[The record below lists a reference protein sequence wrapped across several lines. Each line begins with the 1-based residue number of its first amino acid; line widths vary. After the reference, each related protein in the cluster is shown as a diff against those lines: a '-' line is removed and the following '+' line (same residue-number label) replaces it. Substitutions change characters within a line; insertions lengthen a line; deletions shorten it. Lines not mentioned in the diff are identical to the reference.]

1 MLPSLFIELIDVTAA
16 WCLQSKHADFVNH
29 SVTVE
34 TLAVFEIAP
43 YALIH
48 YSLLYST
55 NLVHL
60 RERMK
65 MSERIG
71 TLSVP
76 EGSP

>member
-16 WCLQSKHADFVNH
+16 WCLQSKQADFVNH

-48 YSLLYST
+48 
-55 NLVHL
+55 
-60 RERMK
+60 
-65 MSERIG
+65 
-71 TLSVP
+71 
-76 EGSP
+76 